1 MSPSARVNVALA
13 LLLGLIVAAHWA
25 VPPSPTQRNFHFFP
39 DMVNSPAHEAQA
51 PAPLFAGGTVDLRPP
66 EGSVARGYLP
76 LLYEATPEDAARA
89 GAELRSPHGDA
100 AVAGAVE
107 RGGFVFATFCV
118 TCHGAGGEGDGPVTL
133 RGVPPPPS
141 LLLPHAMELADGQM
155 YHITTFG
162 QGNMA
167 GYASQVGRADRW
179 NVISYIRTLQ
189 APARAQA
196 AAAPEPAAA
205 APGDGAAPPDAP
217 AEETVAPAEEAAAEA
232 APAEQISHRSP
243 SREVLHLSPSG
254 GTSSALQETTP

>member
-25 VPPSPTQRNFHFFP
+25 VPPAPTQRNFHFFP

-51 PAPLFAGGTVDLRPP
+51 PAPLLASGTAVDLRPP
-66 EGSVARGYLP
+66 EGAVARGYLP

-100 AVAGAVE
+100 AGAAAVE

-118 TCHGAGGEGDGPVTL
+118 TCHGAGGEGDGPVTS

-141 LLLPHAMELADGQM
+141 LLLPHALELADGQM

-167 GYASQVGRADRW
+167 GYASQVARADRW

-196 AAAPEPAAA
+196 AAPEPAAA
-205 APGDGAAPPDAP
+205 APEEAAAPPDAP
-217 AEETVAPAEEAAAEA
+217 AQESVVPAEGTPAPAEGTPAEA
-232 APAEQISHRSP
+232 APAEQISR
-243 SREVLHLSPSG
+243 LSPSP
-254 GTSSALQETTP
+254 ALQETTP